1 MRFNKIS
8 LAASVF
14 SCSVLLAACGGGDT
28 AAPSSKAVASADTTS
43 AVTSSTAQVMVDK
56 SFSFDSGVSALG
68 TTSATTLALSGSSTA
83 PTVKI
88 SSGGSAATGVMTY
101 GSCIFTIQSSNFPA
115 TFPKLQ
121 VGATTEVKPCDL
133 KLATA
138 GLTNGSSNSFVKW
151 ILGNASSISQGVTV
165 SIDIDTGVVTV
176 NGTTF
181 GTVKLV
187 LSTGAT
193 GVGG

>member
-14 SCSVLLAACGGGDT
+14 SCSVLLSACGGGD
-28 AAPSSKAVASADTTS
+28 AAPSPTKAVASADITA
-43 AVTSSTAQVMVDK
+43 AVTSSTAQVMVNK

-68 TTSATTLALSGSSTA
+68 TKSATTVDLSGSATA
-83 PTVKI
+83 PDVKI
-88 SSGGSAATGVMTY
+88 SSGGNTATGVMTY
-101 GSCIFTIQSSNFPA
+101 GSCIFKITSSTIPGLPVTPA
-115 TFPKLQ
+115 GDK
-121 VGATTEVKPCDL
+121 GIEVKPCDL

-165 SIDIDTGVVTV
+165 TISSTGVVTV
-176 NGTTF
+176 SGTSF
-181 GTVKLV
+181 GTVTLV